1 MLDVPSL
8 LAASPRARSIHSV
21 PSRSVSVLVLSLH
34 LAPANSDV
42 RLTSSDLMLPFT
54 VTISVTDGELSIAV
68 ESRDVNPCLGSSQV
82 EELQRFD
89 LCPLVADDSRHRPD
103 IP

>member
-8 LAASPRARSIHSV
+8 LAASPRARSIQSV
-21 PSRSVSVLVLSLH
+21 PSRSVSILVLSLH

-54 VTISVTDGELSIAV
+54 VTKPVTRQK
-68 ESRDVNPCLGSSQV
+68 SRIV
-82 EELQRFD
+82 
-89 LCPLVADDSRHRPD
+89 VA
-103 IP
+103 